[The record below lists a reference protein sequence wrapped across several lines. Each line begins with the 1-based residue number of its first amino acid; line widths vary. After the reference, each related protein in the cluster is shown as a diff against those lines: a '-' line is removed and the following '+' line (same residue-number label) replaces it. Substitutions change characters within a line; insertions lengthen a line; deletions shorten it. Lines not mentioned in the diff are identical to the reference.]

1 MNSQYLLDILQSAA
15 AILLTFGLVIFIHE
29 LGHFLMCLRLGVR
42 VEKFAFGMGPEL
54 FGMTR
59 GETRYSLCA
68 FPLGGFVKPAGEE
81 IEGCSGKT
89 DEYYGQPWY
98 RRLAIVY
105 SGPLMNYVLA
115 FVLFTGVVWIKGM
128 PEFGDKPVIGNMM
141 TGFPADRAGVR
152 IGDEILAFNGRR
164 IAAWRELSDAIH
176 AAPKQEV
183 RLLLRREGKEFTLKL
198 VTRVDDSTGRGM
210 VGIMPE
216 SVFKP
221 VGFLV
226 AAWEG
231 AAQCW
236 NFTAVTAKTIASKI
250 WRAEKPDLA
259 GPVGIAQMVSRAAHS
274 GWEDLVF
281 LIGFISVAIGFFNL
295 LPIPVLD
302 GVHAVMYLWEG
313 LSRRRLTQDLM
324 TRANSVGF
332 VLIALLIIFAT
343 YSDVVRLREES
354 AARKAQA
361 AQTTP

>member
-1 MNSQYLLDILQSAA
+1 MNSQYILGFLQSAA

-29 LGHFLMCLRLGVR
+29 LGHFLMCRWLGVR

-54 FGMTR
+54 FGVTR

-68 FPLGGFVKPAGEE
+68 FPLGGFVKPAGED
-81 IEGCSGKT
+81 IEGCGGKK
-89 DEYYGQPWY
+89 DEYYGQTWY

-115 FVLFTGVVWIKGM
+115 FLLFTGVVYLKGM
-128 PEFGDKPVIGNMM
+128 PEFGDKPVIGNMV
-141 TGFPADRAGVR
+141 TGFPADRAGIR
-152 IGDEILAFNGRR
+152 IGDEVLAFNGRP
-164 IAAWRELSDAIH
+164 ITAWRQLSDAIH
-176 AAPKQEV
+176 AAPKQEI
-183 RLLLRREGKEFTLKL
+183 RLLLRREGRELSVKL
-198 VTRVDDSTGRGM
+198 VTRVDDATGRGI

-216 SVFKP
+216 SVYRP
-221 VGFLV
+221 VGALA

-231 AAQCW
+231 AAQCY
-236 NFTAVTAKTIASKI
+236 NFTAVTATTIASKI
-250 WRAEKPDLA
+250 YRRERVDLA

-295 LPIPVLD
+295 LPVPILD
-302 GVHAVMYLWEG
+302 GGHAVMYIWEG
-313 LSRRRLTQDLM
+313 ISRRRLTQELM

-332 VLIALLIIFAT
+332 VLLALLIIFAT
-343 YSDVVRLREES
+343 YSDVVRLRDER

-361 AQTTP
+361 AQAIP

>member
-1 MNSQYLLDILQSAA
+1 MNIYYLQSAA
-15 AILLTFGLVIFIHE
+15 AVLLTFGLVIFIHE

-54 FGMTR
+54 FGVTR

-68 FPLGGFVKPAGEE
+68 VPLGGFVKPAGEE

-89 DEYYGQPWY
+89 DEYYGQTWY

-105 SGPLMNYVLA
+105 SGPLMNYLLA
-115 FVLFTGVVWIKGM
+115 FVLFAGVVYLKGM
-128 PEFGDKPVIGNMM
+128 PEFGDKPVIGNMV

-152 IGDEILAFNGRR
+152 IGDEILAFNGRP
-164 IAAWRELSDAIH
+164 ITAWRQLSDAIH
-176 AAPKQEV
+176 AAPKQEISL
-183 RLLLRREGKEFTLKL
+183 RLRREGREFLVKL
-198 VTRVDDSTGRGM
+198 ATRVDDSTGYGV

-221 VGFLV
+221 VGALT
-226 AAWEG
+226 ALWEG
-231 AAQCW
+231 AAQCY

-250 WRAEKPDLA
+250 WRRERPDLA

-295 LPIPVLD
+295 LPVPLLD
-302 GVHAVMYLWEG
+302 GGHAVIYFWEG
-313 LSRRRLTQDLM
+313 LSRRRLTQELM
-324 TRANSVGF
+324 TKANSVGF
-332 VLIALLIIFAT
+332 VLLALLIIFAT
-343 YSDVVRLREES
+343 YSDVVRLREDR

-361 AQTTP
+361 AQAAP